1 MHLSFQRYQVN
12 AENARRA
19 RWEAEAKQVIER
31 ISKKCPRCKTNTEK
45 NGKQTAVQFSVG
57 IVST

>member
-1 MHLSFQRYQVN
+1 MI

-31 ISKKCPRCKTNTEK
+31 ISKRCPGCKTNTEK
-45 NGKQTAVQFSVG
+45 NGKILDSFFTTAV
-57 IVST
+57 T